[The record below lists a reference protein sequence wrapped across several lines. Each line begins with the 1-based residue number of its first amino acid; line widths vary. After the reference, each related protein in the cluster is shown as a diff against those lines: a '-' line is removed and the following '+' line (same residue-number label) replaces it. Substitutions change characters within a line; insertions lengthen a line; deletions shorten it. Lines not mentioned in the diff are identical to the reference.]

1 MGLVHKT
8 TNVFIKVRG
17 SGRLHKNRA
26 CANHFLLRWETSD
39 GDRRHTVNKSNKK
52 VSEGDYVFEEQLC
65 NNHHSLLN
73 YLLILVRYHKKKK
86 KKKEKKCVIHI
97 IMPIKE

>member
-39 GDRRHTVNKSNKK
+39 GDRRRTVNKSNKK
-52 VSEGDYVFEEQLC
+52 VSKGDYVFEEQLC
-65 NNHHSLLN
+65 NNHTLTQSSDT
-73 YLLILVRYHKKKK
+73 RYQKR
-86 KKKEKKCVIHI
+86 KKERYDPCDCVNKRIT
-97 IMPIKE
+97 MQ

>member
-17 SGRLHKNRA
+17 SGRLHKNGA

-39 GDRRHTVNKSNKK
+39 GDNRRTVNKSNKK
-52 VSEGDYVFEEQLC
+52 VSKGDH
-65 NNHHSLLN
+65 NNHHSL
-73 YLLILVRYHKKKK
+73 
-86 KKKEKKCVIHI
+86 
-97 IMPIKE
+97 

>member
-39 GDRRHTVNKSNKK
+39 GDRRRTVNKSNKK
-52 VSEGDYVFEEQLC
+52 VSKGDYVLQQPC
-65 NNHHSLLN
+65 DN
-73 YLLILVRYHKKKK
+73 YTFALSVKLIYLHTLQYDQDNTQ
-86 KKKEKKCVIHI
+86 EKKNV
-97 IMPIKE
+97 